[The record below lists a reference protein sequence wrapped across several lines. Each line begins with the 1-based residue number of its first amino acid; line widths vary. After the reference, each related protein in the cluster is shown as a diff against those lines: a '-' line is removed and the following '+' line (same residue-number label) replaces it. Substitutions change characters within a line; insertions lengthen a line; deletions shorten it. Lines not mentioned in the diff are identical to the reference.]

1 MIQLELQDVCKK
13 YNKTTKA
20 LDSINLTIHTGEF
33 VAVIGTS
40 GAGKST
46 LFRCINQLI
55 PVTAGSVLF
64 QGKDVTKMTT
74 KELRKVRSQMGMI
87 FQSYNLV
94 ERLSVLENTMHG
106 LLGHKNIIQ
115 GIFNLYTTE
124 EKNRAYKILEKLQLT
139 PYIDNKC
146 NELSGGQKQRVGI
159 ARALLQ
165 NPKILLCD
173 EPIASLDPASS
184 TTIMNELATINK
196 EMGITCLINL
206 HQLEIAKKYANRI
219 IGIKSGKIVFDGKS
233 EDLTQK
239 DINLI
244 YDSKTA

>member
-1 MIQLELQDVCKK
+1 MIQLELLQVSKK
-13 YNKTTKA
+13 YNKATKA
-20 LDSINLTIHTGEF
+20 LDSVNLTINKGEF

-55 PVTAGSVLF
+55 PVTSGSVIF
-64 QGKDVTKMTT
+64 EGQDVTKLNT
-74 KELRKVRSQMGMI
+74 KELRKVRTQMGMI

-94 ERLSVLENTMHG
+94 ERLSVIENTLHG
-106 LLGHKNIIQ
+106 LLGHKNTFQ
-115 GIFNLYTTE
+115 GIFNLYTPE

-139 PYIDNKC
+139 PYINNKC
-146 NELSGGQKQRVGI
+146 SELSGGQKQRVGI

-184 TTIMNELATINK
+184 TTIMDELATINK
-196 EMGITCLINL
+196 EMGITCLVNL
-206 HQLEIAKKYANRI
+206 HQLETAKKYAQRI
-219 IGIKSGKIVFDGKS
+219 IGIKAGKIVFDGNS
-233 EDLTQK
+233 DNLSQE

-244 YDSKTA
+244 YNSKTE

>member
-1 MIQLELQDVCKK
+1 MIQLELQEVSKK
-13 YNKTTKA
+13 YNKATKA

-55 PVTAGSVLF
+55 SVTSGSVIF
-64 QGKDVTKMTT
+64 QGKDVTKMSA

-94 ERLSVLENTMHG
+94 ERLSVRENTMHG
-106 LLGHKNIIQ
+106 LLGHKNTFQ

-124 EKNRAYKILEKLQLT
+124 EKKSAYKILEKLQLT

-146 NELSGGQKQRVGI
+146 SELSGGQKQRVGI

-184 TTIMNELATINK
+184 TTIMDELATINK
-196 EMGITCLINL
+196 EMGITCLVNL
-206 HQLEIAKKYANRI
+206 HQLEIARKYAHRI
-219 IGIKSGKIVFDGKS
+219 IGIKAGKIVFDGKS
-233 EDLTQK
+233 EALTQK
-239 DINLI
+239 DIDLI
-244 YDSKTA
+244 YDYKTE